1 MRAVDVIIKKR
12 DGNELSVS
20 DIEWFIKEYLSGGIS
35 DYQVSALLMAVFLN
49 GFSSGETAALTKSMI
64 ASGRSLDL
72 SYISAK
78 KVDKHST
85 GGVGDKISLILAP
98 LVASC
103 GVTVPMISGRG
114 LGHTGGTLDKLQ
126 SIEGYKIYLN
136 DDEIRSNLKNCGF
149 VMLGQ
154 SDDIVPADK
163 KIYALRD
170 VTGTVES
177 IPLITASILSKKIAE
192 GADSLVMDIK
202 CGSGA
207 FMKDLESAKNLA
219 LSIRDTGRKL
229 GIEVASVIT
238 KMDEPLGRSVGN
250 FIEVK
255 EVADILKNGY
265 ADYLLSD
272 EMEIVFK
279 LSEKMLL
286 LGGVANNEDEAR
298 KMALSSLNDGK
309 AYEYFLKN
317 IESQGG
323 NIKSIEYPLKY
334 RYTGDIKASKEGYIK
349 TLDAYKIGVASVVI
363 GCGRN
368 RVEDSIDNQAGIGI
382 FRKVGDRTNKGDTIL
397 EIYCNDAE
405 SIEEAVKYCEN
416 AIEICD
422 KPVVKSKSVLME
434 IL

>member
-12 DGNELSVS
+12 DGYELSNS
-20 DIEWFIKEYLSGGIS
+20 EINRLINGYLTGEIS

-49 GFSSGETAALTKSMI
+49 GFSSRETAALTKSMI

-72 SYISAK
+72 SYIPAK

-126 SIEGYKIYLN
+126 SIEGYKIYLSDN
-136 DDEIRSNLKNCGF
+136 EIKSTLENCNYF
-149 VMLGQ
+149 MQGQ

-192 GADSLVMDIK
+192 GSNSLVMDIK

-207 FMKDLESAKNLA
+207 FMKDLESAKKLA
-219 LSIRDTGRKL
+219 LSIKDTGREL
-229 GIEVASVIT
+229 GIEVAAVIT
-238 KMDEPLGRSVGN
+238 KMDEPLGRTVGN
-250 FIEVK
+250 FIEIK
-255 EVADILKNGY
+255 EVVEILKNER
-265 ADYLLSD
+265 DNCLVDD
-272 EMEIVFK
+272 EIELTLK
-279 LSEKMLL
+279 LASKMLVL
-286 LGGVANNEDEAR
+286 AGTAGSEEEAR
-298 KMALSSLNDGK
+298 DIALMNLKNGN
-309 AYEYFLKN
+309 AYKYFLRN
-317 IESQGG
+317 IEAQGG
-323 NIKSIEYPLKY
+323 DIKSIEYPLKY
-334 RYTGDIKASKEGYIK
+334 KYSRDISAPKSGYLK
-349 TLDAYKIGVASVVI
+349 KMDAYKIGKASVVI

-368 RVEDSIDNQAGIGI
+368 RVEDDIDNQAGVEV
-382 FRKVGDRTNKGDTIL
+382 FCKVGDRVSKGDTL
-397 EIYCNDAE
+397 LKIYYNRAE
-405 SIEEAVKYCEN
+405 SIEEAVSYCDSSLEISDQP
-416 AIEICD
+416 IEIT
-422 KPVVKSKSVLME
+422 KNVLME
-434 IL
+434 I

>member
-12 DGNELSVS
+12 DGYELTN
-20 DIEWFIKEYLSGGIS
+20 DEINRFINGYLTGEIS

-49 GFSSGETAALTKSMI
+49 GFSSKETAALTKSMI

-126 SIEGYKIYLN
+126 SIEGYKIYLSDN
-136 DDEIRSNLKNCGF
+136 EIKSTLKNCNYF
-149 VMLGQ
+149 MQGQ
-154 SDDIVPADK
+154 SEDIVPADK

-192 GADSLVMDIK
+192 GSNSLVMDIK

-207 FMKDLESAKNLA
+207 FMKDLESAKKLA
-219 LSIRDTGRKL
+219 LSIKETGREL
-229 GIEVASVIT
+229 GIEVAAVIT
-238 KMDEPLGRSVGN
+238 KMDEPLGRTVGN
-250 FIEVK
+250 FIEIK
-255 EVADILKNGY
+255 EVVEILKNER
-265 ADYLLSD
+265 DNCLVDD
-272 EMEIVFK
+272 EIELTLK
-279 LSEKMLL
+279 LASKMLVL
-286 LGGVANNEDEAR
+286 AGTAVNEEEAR
-298 KMALSSLNDGK
+298 DIALMNLKNGN
-309 AYEYFLKN
+309 AYKYFLRN
-317 IESQGG
+317 IEAQGG
-323 NIKSIEYPLKY
+323 DIKSIEYPLKY
-334 RYTGDIKASKEGYIK
+334 KYTREIIAPKSGYIK
-349 TLDAYKIGVASVVI
+349 KMDAYKIGVASVVI

-368 RVEDSIDNQAGIGI
+368 RVEDDIDNQAGVEV
-382 FRKVGDRTNKGDTIL
+382 FCKVGDRVSKGDTVL
-397 EIYCNDAE
+397 KIYYNLAE
-405 SIEEAVKYCEN
+405 SIEEAVSYCYSSL
-416 AIEICD
+416 EISD
-422 KPVVKSKSVLME
+422 EPVEITKNVLME
-434 IL
+434 I

>member
-12 DGNELSVS
+12 DGYELTN
-20 DIEWFIKEYLSGGIS
+20 DEIDRFIKGYLTGEIS

-49 GFSSGETAALTKSMI
+49 GFASKETAALTKSMI
-64 ASGRSLDL
+64 TSGRSLDL

-103 GVTVPMISGRG
+103 GVAVPMISGRG

-126 SIEGYKIYLN
+126 SIKGYKIYLN
-136 DDEIRSNLKNCGF
+136 DAEIESTLKNCGY

-163 KIYALRD
+163 KIYSLRD

-177 IPLITASILSKKIAE
+177 IPLITASILSKKISE
-192 GADSLVMDIK
+192 GTDSLVMDIK

-207 FMKDLESAKNLA
+207 FMKDLESAKKLA
-219 LSIRDTGRKL
+219 FSIKDTGREL

-250 FIEVK
+250 FIEIK
-255 EVADILKNGY
+255 EVANILKNGY
-265 ADYLLSD
+265 EDYLLRD
-272 EMEIVFK
+272 EMEIGLK
-279 LSEKMLL
+279 LADKMLI
-286 LGGVANNEDEAR
+286 LGGVANSEDEAR
-298 KMALSSLNDGK
+298 IMSVSSLKGGK

-317 IESQGG
+317 IETQGG
-323 NIKSIEYPLKY
+323 DINSIELPLKY
-334 RYTGDIKASKEGYIK
+334 KYAKEIKAPKSGYIK
-349 TLDAYKIGVASVVI
+349 KIDAYKVGLASVVI

-368 RVEDSIDNQAGIGI
+368 RVEDAIDNQAGIEV
-382 FRKVGDRTNKGDTIL
+382 FNKTGDMVNKGDPVLKIF
-397 EIYCNDAE
+397 YNRSE
-405 SIEEAVKYCEN
+405 SVEEAVNYCESSL
-416 AIEICD
+416 EICD
-422 KPVVKSKSVLME
+422 EPIEKSESVLME
-434 IL
+434 I